1 MSFQSTIQHI
11 KYFRQSPTCGF
22 PTSADTQCI
31 TDSLLPGWMKEDN
44 VGKEA
49 SVKKRNAGW
58 QDRGRGR
65 AGWSLRKST
74 WISQLSGTWWPI
86 PSQVAEMAG
95 IIRLLQ
101 KDRVWQVCG
110 ENTAESFLIFA
121 PTHLHS
127 HCQTKWKT
135 QIPALRGYKRSLPS
149 LPDCSQV
156 TCQPLLYSRSLC
168 AADLEYYTSFSPWL
182 I

>member
-1 MSFQSTIQHI
+1 MSFQSTIQHILI

-22 PTSADTQCI
+22 PTSVDTQCI

-74 WISQLSGTWWPI
+74 WISQLSGTWWPL

-101 KDRVWQVCG
+101 KDRVWQMCG
-110 ENTAESFLIFA
+110 ENTAESFLIFPPLTFIA
-121 PTHLHS
+121 TVRWSGRP
-127 HCQTKWKT
+127 
-135 QIPALRGYKRSLPS
+135 RF
-149 LPDCSQV
+149 
-156 TCQPLLYSRSLC
+156 LLYVGIKGPFQVCLTVPKWPAGLFCTPGLC
-168 AADLEYYTSFSPWL
+168 VLLT
-182 I
+182 